1 MPSQPSSER
10 VARPW
15 QQPCRRCSPRHS
27 RHPPPPPRLPDEG
40 RNQTQSETQ
49 SGTAS
54 ASSLTCTAAFR
65 PLAMTGLGSW
75 KTAIAAAVAAFTR
88 KSRRLL
94 LSPLWTL
101 LTGNRSDDTSGNI
114 VSAKSRRRPR
124 RVAIGEASRSSRNRA
139 RAPRAVMCNRV
150 KPGYRYRYTT
160 GVRPFAREVA
170 HA

>member
-1 MPSQPSSER
+1 MLGLGSSLVGDALLVTLVIR
-10 VARPW
+10 LLLLAYLMRDAI
-15 QQPCRRCSPRHS
+15 RRNQR
-27 RHPPPPPRLPDEG
+27 

-49 SGTAS
+49 SETAS
-54 ASSLTCTAAFR
+54 SSSLTCTAAFR

-101 LTGNRSDDTSGNI
+101 PTGKRSDDTSGNI

-124 RVAIGEASRSSRNRA
+124 ACRVAIGEAFEIVQKSSTRKQR
-139 RAPRAVMCNRV
+139 RDVQFEGYT
-150 KPGYRYRYTT
+150 PGYRYTT
-160 GVRPFAREVA
+160 EDRPLAREVA